1 MHQLELHSHAI
12 DNSRGSS
19 TNLVNTHFGIYMRD
33 LDSTGCEQLQI
44 KRLEHENRELR
55 KMLLNQRRPQYIVG
69 NSSTMNDVYSF
80 VKSQEMSLDHV
91 MVRGERGCGKSLLA
105 RTLHSNSILCEKPF
119 LHIHCTSINSLKK
132 ENELFGLLVK
142 QTSKNVKPK
151 GLENAYYLTL
161 YLDKVESLC
170 MRAQKKL
177 LKALV
182 NNETK
187 RVRIIASSSVS
198 LEKYV
203 ERGLFDEDLYFALRL
218 STIALP
224 PLRARG
230 ADILLLAEHFLRKY
244 SVIHKKEINR
254 FTIAAVKYL
263 TSYRWPGNVRELE
276 SAIET
281 AVYKSENGVI
291 SDSNLSSSIRS
302 KPQIHTM
309 QVIDNLFKERVE
321 LFEKD
326 LIIEALGKT
335 RGNQSE
341 AGLLLRISLRML
353 NYKIMKYKIDC
364 SVFR

>member
-1 MHQLELHSHAI
+1 MHQFELYSHAL
-12 DNSRGSS
+12 DNNSGSS
-19 TNLVNTHFGIYMRD
+19 TSLVNTHFGIYMRD
-33 LDSTGCEQLQI
+33 LDSTGFEQLQI
-44 KRLEHENRELR
+44 QRLEHENRELR
-55 KMLLNQRRPQYIVG
+55 KLLLNQRRPQYIVG
-69 NSSTMNDVYSF
+69 NSSSMHDVYAF
-80 VKSQEMSLDHV
+80 VKSQEISLDHV
-91 MVRGERGCGKSLLA
+91 MIRGERGCGKSLLA
-105 RTLHSNSILCEKPF
+105 RTLHSNSIMCEKPF

-132 ENELFGLLVK
+132 ENELFGLLAK
-142 QTSKNVKPK
+142 HTLKNGKLK
-151 GLENAYYLTL
+151 EHENAYYLTL
-161 YLDKVESLC
+161 YLDKIEALC

-177 LKALV
+177 VKTLI
-182 NNETK
+182 NNEAK

-244 SVIHKKEINR
+244 AMIHKKEINR
-254 FTIAAVKYL
+254 FSIAAVKYL

-281 AVYKSENGVI
+281 AVYKSENGII
-291 SDSNLSSSIRS
+291 SDSNLSSSIRT
-302 KPQIHTM
+302 KPQLHSM
-309 QVIDNLFKERVE
+309 QVIDNFFKERVE

-326 LIIEALGKT
+326 LIINALGKT

-341 AGLLLRISLRML
+341 AALLLRISLRML

-364 SVFR
+364 STFR

>member
-1 MHQLELHSHAI
+1 MHQLEAHTHII
-12 DNSRGSS
+12 DRDRGLL

-33 LDSTGCEQLQI
+33 LDSTGCGQLQI
-44 KRLEHENRELR
+44 QRLEHENRELR

-69 NSSTMNDVYSF
+69 NSSTMHDVYAF
-80 VKSQEMSLDHV
+80 IKSQEMSLDHV
-91 MVRGERGCGKSLLA
+91 MIRGERGCGKSLLA

-142 QTSKNVKPK
+142 HTQKNGKLK
-151 GLENAYYLTL
+151 GHENAYYFTL
-161 YLDKVESLC
+161 YIDKIESLC

-177 LKALV
+177 LKTIV
-182 NNETK
+182 NNEAK
-187 RVRIIASSSVS
+187 RVRIIASSSAS
-198 LEKYV
+198 LEKYM

-244 SVIHKKEINR
+244 SMIHKKEINR
-254 FTIAAVKYL
+254 FSIAAVKYL

-281 AVYKSENGVI
+281 AVYKSKNGII
-291 SDSNLSSSIRS
+291 SDSNLSSSIRT
-302 KPQIHTM
+302 KPQLHSM
-309 QVIDNLFKERVE
+309 QVIDNYFKERVE
-321 LFEKD
+321 LFEKE

-341 AGLLLRISLRML
+341 AAILLSISLRIL

-364 SVFR
+364 STFR

>member
-1 MHQLELHSHAI
+1 MHQLELYSHTL
-12 DNSRGSS
+12 DNNYSLP

-33 LDSTGCEQLQI
+33 LDSTGFEQLQI

-69 NSSTMNDVYSF
+69 NSSSMHDVYAF
-80 VKSQEMSLDHV
+80 VKTQEMSLDHV
-91 MVRGERGCGKSLLA
+91 MIRGERGCGKSLLA

-132 ENELFGLLVK
+132 ENELFALLVK
-142 QTSKNVKPK
+142 HTLKNGRLK
-151 GLENAYYLTL
+151 GHESAFYLTL
-161 YLDKVESLC
+161 YLDKIEALC
-170 MRAQKKL
+170 LRAQKKL
-177 LKALV
+177 LKTLV
-182 NNETK
+182 NNEAK
-187 RVRIIASSSVS
+187 RVRIIASSSIS
-198 LEKYV
+198 LERYI
-203 ERGLFDEDLYFALRL
+203 ERGLFDEDLYFALRFN
-218 STIALP
+218 TIALP

-254 FTIAAVKYL
+254 FSIAAVKYL

-281 AVYKSENGVI
+281 AVYKSENGII
-291 SDSNLSSSIRS
+291 SDNNLSSSIRTR
-302 KPQIHTM
+302 PQHHSVH
-309 QVIDNLFKERVE
+309 VIDNFFKDRVE

-326 LIIEALGKT
+326 LIINALGKSH
-335 RGNQSE
+335 GNQSE
-341 AGLLLRISLRML
+341 AAILLRISLRML

-364 SVFR
+364 SAFR